1 MEVGAHVSLNVATKG
16 SLRGKKL
23 WKFTFLDC
31 FSKAKTEECDQR
43 TLFFSDKLAML
54 MPCSNTYFLEV
65 SAHVSLKVA
74 TKDYFRCKNS
84 KDLALLFLSSKL
96 KTWECDQKGWSVF
109 DQFAIII
116 SSSATNFLETDARVS
131 LKVATK
137 GPLRGKKLWKYI
149 FLGCFSKV
157 KTEEC
162 DTKRLK
168 FFYQFGI
175 TISCLVTYFLEVGA
189 RVSLKVATKGSLKIT
204 LKISKKL
211 WKYIFLGCFSK
222 AKTEECEQKVWNV
235 FDQFGIIPFSAT
247 YFLEVGACVSLKV
260 ANKES
265 LWQLLYLVQ
274 LHFF

>member
-1 MEVGAHVSLNVATKG
+1 
-16 SLRGKKL
+16 
-23 WKFTFLDC
+23 
-31 FSKAKTEECDQR
+31 
-43 TLFFSDKLAML
+43 ML

-65 SAHVSLKVA
+65 SSHVLLKVA

-168 FFYQFGI
+168 FFLSIWHYNILFSYIFPGSRGTRFI
-175 TISCLVTYFLEVGA
+175 ES
-189 RVSLKVATKGSLKIT
+189 STKGSLRG
-204 LKISKKL
+204 KKL
-211 WKYIFLGCFSK
+211 WNFSFSGCFSK

-235 FDQFGIIPFSAT
+235 FDQFAIIPFSAT